1 MFSKNTEMSNFL
13 NVRPVGAE
21 LFYAHRQT
29 DMTKLFVVFRY
40 FANAYKNRYHLIING
55 YKLVIIDKAT

>member
-29 DMTKLFVVFRY
+29 DMTKLFVF
-40 FANAYKNRYHLIING
+40 FAILPTRIKIGTI
-55 YKLVIIDKAT
+55 